1 MDSRLPERDTAC
13 VLPYC
18 RCDTQRSFWP
28 VLMNKN
34 MRILGYFLIG
44 AFLITGSAPRLACAQ
59 TSDVINFFANELDLG
74 GGKKDEPP
82 APNESSQSPDVGE
95 GTGGGGI
102 GDLFGGVKPG
112 VDDGAS
118 AGGGAVGA
126 RKQQYD
132 PKQVENEIRN
142 EAFNK
147 ALQGMLPMKPAEIRR
162 LLEEFDRTQE
172 SYELPVYPMPKPEFT
187 VQTLSLDPGA
197 KPLTIRVAQGHV
209 TTLNM
214 LDVTG
219 APWPIEDIT
228 WAGNFKIIQSSSGEN
243 GVHFVRITPQSEF
256 AYGNMS
262 IKMIGLETP
271 LIMTIETS
279 RDLVHYRFDAI
290 IPEYGPLAEAPLI
303 EGGVSLSAG
312 NPAMSSI
319 LQGIIPTGA
328 KRMSVNGADSRTS
341 VYQQGSKMYI
351 RTPLTLLSPS
361 WSSSVASADGM
372 RVYTVKKAP
381 VILLSDKGK
390 MVRANISAQVE
401 VFDE

>member
-1 MDSRLPERDTAC
+1 
-13 VLPYC
+13 
-18 RCDTQRSFWP
+18 
-28 VLMNKN
+28 MNKN
-34 MRILGYFLIG
+34 LRILGYFLIG
-44 AFLITGSAPRLACAQ
+44 AFLAIGSASHVTYAQ
-59 TSDVINFFANELDLG
+59 SDDVMNFFSNELNLG
-74 GGKKDEPP
+74 GGEKKDGAEKS
-82 APNESSQSPDVGE
+82 ESGS
-95 GTGGGGI
+95 I
-102 GDLFGGVKPG
+102 GALFGGEKQSEQPQ
-112 VDDGAS
+112 
-118 AGGGAVGA
+118 GGNQAA
-126 RKQQYD
+126 APAKQKLD
-132 PKQVENEIRN
+132 PKQIEKEIRS
-142 EAFNK
+142 EAFKN
-147 ALQGMLPMKPAEIRR
+147 ALQGMLPLKPAEIRR

-172 SYELPVYPMPKPEFT
+172 SYELPVYPLPKPEFT
-187 VQTLSLDPGA
+187 VKTLSLDPGA
-197 KPLTIRVAQGHV
+197 KPLTVRVAQGHV

-228 WAGNFKIIQSSSGEN
+228 WAGNFRIIQSGSGEN

-271 LIMTIETS
+271 IIMTIETS

-290 IPEYGPLAEAPLI
+290 IPDYGPLAEAPLI

-341 VYQQGSKMYI
+341 VYKLGSSMYV

-372 RVYTVKKAP
+372 RVYTVKNAP
-381 VILLSDKGK
+381 VLLLSDKGR
-390 MVRANISAQVE
+390 MVRASVSAQAE